1 MVDVTAII
9 GNIGLQFFIL
19 LLLVFSSYMAHS
31 KKMNIHCSL
40 MGVALFLQLLTIV
53 FVMFPSFSAFSG
65 MQISSQLL
73 VELWVHHIAGL
84 LVMLL
89 LIYINLA
96 VKGSV
101 HFLGEPYRL
110 MRPVAL
116 LWFLVLLGGMHI
128 YISLYPAL

>member
-1 MVDVTAII
+1 MVDATGIFAHIE
-9 GNIGLQFFIL
+9 LQFFIML
-19 LLLVFSSYMAHS
+19 LLLFSSYMAHS
-31 KKMNIHCSL
+31 KKMKMHCSL
-40 MGVALFLQLLTIV
+40 MGVALILQFLTLL

-73 VELWVHHIAGL
+73 VELWVHHIAGI

-89 LIYINLA
+89 VIYINLA

-110 MRPVAL
+110 MRPAAL
-116 LWFLVLLGGMHI
+116 LWFLVLLGGIHI